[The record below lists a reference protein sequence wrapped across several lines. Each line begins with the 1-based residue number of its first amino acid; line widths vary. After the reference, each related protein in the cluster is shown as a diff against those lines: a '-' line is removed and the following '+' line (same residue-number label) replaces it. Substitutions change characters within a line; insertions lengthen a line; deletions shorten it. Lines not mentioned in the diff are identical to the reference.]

1 MFIEMKFLKANPL
14 NFSALILILIAFV
27 FNCVEAFDNT
37 LYTKWLRQN
46 IHLFTPIIPAL
57 LLTIGIM
64 RKENFILFAI
74 NLLLIGSHYYFIKIL
89 NDIGRAGAGVLKL
102 L

>member
-1 MFIEMKFLKANPL
+1 MKFLSANRL

-57 LLTIGIM
+57 LLIIGII

-74 NLLLIGSHYYFIKIL
+74 NLLLIGGHYYFIKIL
-89 NDIGRAGAGVLKL
+89 NDIGRAGACALKL